1 MQNQMLFTP
10 RLNGG
15 VNPTFLSEVP
25 GATAAYSLR
34 RLSITYTGALI
45 RVRRTDNQ
53 ELDITGTTIGLD
65 ESQLLT
71 FVGSGD
77 AFVTT
82 IYDQS
87 GNNNHLTQ
95 STIANQPRIVT
106 AGVINKL
113 NGRPA
118 IFFDGVNDW
127 FRRTFSIGTVLTRF
141 AVISH
146 ASAQNDSVIVFD
158 DGNTADRA
166 YLTMS
171 STTTLRMTSA
181 IGANLYYADVAN
193 NVQFSTYNLFN
204 TTNSEISVDNRPIGT
219 GSVSSSAVTYNGISI
234 GTRGGLTPGY
244 HASFHFQELIMYASN
259 QSANRATAMNNIN
272 QHYQISWDGFRVGLL
287 NLYPGAA
294 AAYSLRNLS
303 ASYTGPL
310 IRVRRDSDSVELDI
324 YGKYDGTIDTQSL
337 TSFCAGT
344 NGFVRTWYDQST
356 NGRNAT
362 QVSASQQP
370 QIVSEGAL
378 YYTNSKPALNSNI
391 NSKTLL
397 TATDITFT
405 SYYASIVSNV
415 TGKLGNYAHL
425 IGLGGSP
432 FNQFYR
438 NTDNWRYYSSSGDT
452 ATNVI
457 FESGQRLITFQD
469 NNTNTAIYLN
479 GVLNTTLNLTPNVNN
494 QDLRIIGFDN
504 NNGMQ
509 GTFQECIFYTSDQSS
524 NRTGIEGNINSFYQ
538 VY

>member
-10 RLNGG
+10 RLNGR
-15 VNPTFLSEVP
+15 VNPTFLSEIP

-34 RLSITYTGALI
+34 RLSLTYTGALI

-106 AGVINKL
+106 AGVINRV

-146 ASAQNDSVIVFD
+146 VSPQNDSVIVFD

-181 IGANLYYADVAN
+181 IGANLYYAGVAN

-259 QSANRATAMNNIN
+259 QSANRAIAMNNIN

-310 IRVRRDSDSVELDI
+310 IRVRRGSDSVELDI

-344 NGFVRTWYDQST
+344 NGFVRTWYDQSF
-356 NGRNAT
+356 RNNHT
-362 QVSASQQP
+362 EASSSEQP
-370 QIVSEGAL
+370 LIVTSGVVNL
-378 YYTNSKPALNSNI
+378 LNNKPAVVFTGD
-391 NSKTLL
+391 KL
-397 TATDITFT
+397 TA
-405 SYYASIVSNV
+405 
-415 TGKLGNYAHL
+415 NYTATISQL
-425 IGLGGSP
+425 SVYVMG
-432 FNQFYR
+432 QA
-438 NTDNWRYYSSSGDT
+438 TSGDLVSLVKPT
-452 ATNVI
+452 RSKGDFIIRRNSHFI
-457 FESGQRLITFQD
+457 RL
-469 NNTNTAIYLN
+469 
-479 GVLNTTLNLTPNVNN
+479 
-494 QDLRIIGFDN
+494 FDN
-504 NNGMQ
+504 DDDVDAINF
-509 GTFQECIFYTSDQSS
+509 TETDFQSL
-524 NRTGIEGNINSFYQ
+524 RSFF
-538 VY
+538 